1 VTRANPSTMSPCFHV
16 RNVAITISPAEVA
29 HAYEATGRSLKDTAA
44 ALCISTS
51 TVSRRLAD
59 HYGGV
64 LKVPSPPLRSSSAAI
79 GRAFEHRVRD
89 ALIAAGWWVV
99 RAAGSKG
106 EADLVALRRRVDYG
120 APRVVLVSV
129 KRRTAPGPSEW
140 NELLWLADE
149 VSARAVV
156 AFMPRTGGVEYMRI
170 TGLKDGRRR
179 PQPWEPWDPEGRA

>member
-1 VTRANPSTMSPCFHV
+1 VTRANPSTVSPARAATVYTATNHSLA
-16 RNVAITISPAEVA
+16 RAAQALGISPA
-29 HAYEATGRSLKDTAA
+29 TLRK
-44 ALCISTS
+44 
-51 TVSRRLAD
+51 RLRE
-59 HYGGV
+59 HYGGAD
-64 LKVPSPPLRSSSAAI
+64 KVPKPPLRSSSASL

-89 ALIAAGWWVV
+89 DLTGCGWWVV
-99 RAAGSKG
+99 RAAASKG

-156 AFMPRTGGVEYMRI
+156 AFMPRAGGVEYMRI

-179 PQPWEPWDPEGRA
+179 PQPWEPWDPEGPA